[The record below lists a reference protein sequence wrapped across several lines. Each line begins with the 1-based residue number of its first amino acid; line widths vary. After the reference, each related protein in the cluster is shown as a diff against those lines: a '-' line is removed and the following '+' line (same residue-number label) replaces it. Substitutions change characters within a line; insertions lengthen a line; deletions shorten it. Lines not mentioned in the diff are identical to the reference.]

1 MNTATFPLR
10 HLPHQRTP
18 FQLTGIALALAC
30 AFSLPQAVAQE
41 APVVQDAAPAAAPA
55 APAAAP
61 GGDQQVVVT
70 GSRIRGVVPVGS
82 TVTTLGRGDIDRS
95 GAVSTAQMLQEVPMV
110 FNLGVSESSRGQSG
124 GSGNITYGSSV
135 NLRGIGPFA
144 TLTLVNGH
152 RVVPQGTT
160 GAGVDPS
167 IIPMLGLQRVEL
179 VADGASAIYGSDAV
193 TGVVNLIMRRN
204 LEGGEGYVRYGSA
217 DAYNER
223 QAGAV
228 WGHQWKDGQFMMTF
242 ENDFHSAL
250 NGRDRDFFAG
260 DLRAFGGG
268 DFRSTQCA
276 PGNIVIA
283 GTSYAIPAGGVTKA
297 NAAAL
302 VAGTSNK
309 CDNLKYADI
318 IPRQERNSAAF
329 TFNQDVG
336 HGISVY
342 ADGFATRRF
351 YTLQPTVLASNLTV
365 PSTNAFYVRP
375 TTAPAGSSETVAYSF
390 LNDLPQNTATGYSK
404 AYSATIGADMQ
415 LGAEW
420 KAGVLYTY
428 GKDED
433 LSTTYHGLNNTA
445 IAAALASSNPATALN
460 PFGSAPNNPA
470 VLAAISNNLG
480 LSPGQT
486 VFQNVQVKADGPLM
500 ELPGGKMR
508 MAVGYE
514 GQKTEAEGGQT
525 TGPATAPL
533 TGTVKLQRIVNSAY
547 GELLLPLVGAA
558 NRMTGIY
565 SLDVDLAA
573 RVDRY
578 SDVGSTHNPKV
589 GVNWSPAKGVMVHG
603 SYGQSFRAPGLTQI
617 RGFTNG
623 GRGGLFVQNYSDPTN
638 GGALRVGVALSA
650 ANPDLKPE
658 TATTKSLGIDWE
670 PAFGNKTKISVTY
683 FDIVYENQVTGYL
696 ADLTVLNREA
706 QFAGTGVI
714 TRNPSPAQVAALIAQ
729 YPVSGVLPSTWTLF
743 IDGSNKNL
751 GTSVAHGLD
760 LQASTRVLTEDY
772 GSFTLGASGTVFT
785 KYKVALTP
793 ASPMVDQLNTI
804 YNPQRFKGRL
814 SVNWNNG
821 PWSGSTFLN
830 YQNAYDNNLSAPLQE
845 VSSFTSVDARLAF
858 DLSTLGSM
866 GMLKDATLAL
876 GVTNLFDRKPPFV
889 NVAQSNNGGGGFDP
903 TTTNPVGRIIS
914 LSLNKRF

>member
-1 MNTATFPLR
+1 M
-10 HLPHQRTP
+10 
-18 FQLTGIALALAC
+18 ALG
-30 AFSLPQAVAQE
+30 QE
-41 APVVQDAAPAAAPA
+41 APAAEPVV
-55 APAAAP
+55 
-61 GGDQQVVVT
+61 DQQIIVT
-70 GSRIRGVVPVGS
+70 GSKIRGVAPVGS
-82 TVTTLGRGDIDRS
+82 AISVMGRADIDKS

-204 LEGGEGYVRYGSA
+204 FDGGEGFVRYGTA
-217 DAYNER
+217 DAYSER

-228 WGHQWKDGQFMMTF
+228 WGHQWKGGQFMMTF
-242 ENDFHSAL
+242 EHDLHSAL
-250 NGRDRDFFAG
+250 NGQDRDFFAG
-260 DLRAFGGG
+260 DLRSFGGG

-276 PGNIVIA
+276 PGNIIIA
-283 GTSYAIPAGGVTKA
+283 GTSYAIPVGGVTKA
-297 NAAAL
+297 NAGAL
-302 VAGTSNK
+302 VGGTSNK

-318 IPRQERNSAAF
+318 MPRQERNGGAF

-336 HGISVY
+336 NGISLY
-342 ADGFATRRF
+342 ADGFATRRT
-351 YTLQPTVLASNLTV
+351 YLLHPTMLASNLNV

-375 TTAPAGSSETVAYSF
+375 ATAPAGSSETVAYSF
-390 LNDLPQNTATGYSK
+390 LNDLPQNTASGYSK
-404 AYSATIGADMQ
+404 AFNATVGADMQ
-415 LGAEW
+415 VGADW
-420 KAGVLYTY
+420 KVGVLYTY

-433 LSTTYHGLNNTA
+433 LSETRHGLNTAA
-445 IAAALASSNPATALN
+445 IAAALASNNPATALN
-460 PFGSAPNNPA
+460 PFGSAPNNA
-470 VLAAISNNLG
+470 DVLAAISNNLG
-480 LSPGQT
+480 ISPGQT
-486 VFQNVQVKADGPLM
+486 IFQNVQLKADGPVAD
-500 ELPGGKMR
+500 LPGGKMR
-508 MAVGYE
+508 MAFGYE

-525 TGPATAPL
+525 TGPATAPIS
-533 TGTVKLQRIVNSAY
+533 GTVQLERKVNSAY
-547 GELLLPLVGAA
+547 AEMLVPVVGSANTLPGVY
-558 NRMTGIY
+558 R
-565 SLDVDLAA
+565 LDLDLAA

-589 GVNWSPAKGVMVHG
+589 GINWSPVKGVAVHA

-658 TATTKSLGIDWE
+658 TATTKSLGVDWE
-670 PAFGNKTKISVTY
+670 PSWGNKTKISLTY
-683 FDIVYENQVTGYL
+683 FDILYENQVTGYL

-706 QFAGTGVI
+706 AFAGTGVI
-714 TRNPSPAQVAALIAQ
+714 QRNPSADQVAALIAK

-751 GTSVAHGLD
+751 GKTVARGID
-760 LQASTRVLTEDY
+760 FQASTRFPTDDWGTFNV
-772 GSFTLGASGTVFT
+772 GVSGTIFT
-785 KYKVALTP
+785 KYMVALTP
-793 ASPMVDQLNTI
+793 ASTPESQLNNI
-804 YNPQRFKGRL
+804 FNPQRFKGRL
-814 SVNWNNG
+814 SGAWY
-821 PWSGSTFLN
+821 SGSWSASTFIN
-830 YQNAYDNNLSAPLQE
+830 YQNAYKNNLVAPVQE
-845 VSSFTSVDARLAF
+845 VASFTSVDARIAY
-858 DLSTLGSM
+858 DLSAM
-866 GMLKDATLAL
+866 GGMAKDATLAL

-889 NVAQSNNGGGGFDP
+889 NIAQSNNGGGGFDP